1 MAYPGFP
8 FPLLARRERIFA
20 RLSLPPLLV
29 PVDVKKKEKIRD
41 ARCQSGRRLKED
53 PSSGEGPTETDITRA
68 KL

>member
-29 PVDVKKKEKIRD
+29 PVDVKKKKRSEMRD
-41 ARCQSGRRLKED
+41 ARV
-53 PSSGEGPTETDITRA
+53 A
-68 KL
+68 AA